1 MANEINDKKY
11 SLEYLETF
19 IYSSK
24 KAKENNKKIVLIHGF
39 YIDHRC
45 FQDFYKKIKKN
56 YECIAFNLPGCGTN
70 KIKKYPMSYLNITTM
85 AKLIAKYIKENKIK
99 NITLIGH
106 SLGASI
112 AAMVCKELKGKNI
125 NKLIL
130 LAPFNITSFTKISD
144 KVFKFNIDNKNSFN
158 NLQKLVFS
166 NYDKALHSKDEE
178 EYYQE
183 MLKFNERNHKYAFTI
198 MFNMTKPS
206 THLALNNAYRSLN
219 IPTYLMISKKDQFV
233 NFNLTKKY
241 LLKQIDNLYISEYNS
256 GHAFFIEERK
266 KFYKEILGIMNE

>member
-1 MANEINDKKY
+1 MVGNDDKKY
-11 SLEYLETF
+11 SLDYLETF
-19 IYSSK
+19 IYTSK
-24 KAKENNKKIVLIHGF
+24 KAKENDQKIILIHGF

-45 FQDFYKKIKKN
+45 FQNFYSKMKKN
-56 YECIAFNLPGCGTN
+56 YECIAFNLPGCGTS
-70 KIKKYPMSYLNITTM
+70 KIKKYPMNYLNITTM
-85 AKLIAKYIKENKIK
+85 AKLIAKYIKENKLK

-106 SLGASI
+106 SLGAAI
-112 AAMVCKELKGKNI
+112 AAMVCNELTSKII

-130 LAPFNITSFTKISD
+130 LAPFNITSFSKIGD
-144 KVFKFNIDNKNSFN
+144 KVFKFNIDNKNSFI

-178 EYYQE
+178 KYYQE

-206 THLALNNAYRSLN
+206 THLALNNAYKSLK

-233 NFNLTKKY
+233 NFEWTKKY
-241 LLKQIDNLYISEYNS
+241 LLKQINKLNITEYKS

-266 KFYKEILGIMNE
+266 KFFDQILGIMNE